1 MKTGDTG
8 EQRVRAGGWGIFRD
22 LGTPL
27 RCSFPKVP
35 KAAAGGVEGGFPPL
49 RPGGT
54 E

>member
-22 LGTPL
+22 LGTH
-27 RCSFPKVP
+27 SFPKVP
-35 KAAAGGVEGGFPPL
+35 KAAAGGVEGGFSPL